1 MKKKIL
7 LALLAVLVILQFFQ
21 TEKNDS
27 PIVVENTVEAIVE
40 TPLDVQELLVLACND
55 CHSNKT
61 NHMWYESIQPLG
73 WWIAD
78 HIHEGKEELN
88 FSEFASYSTKKQIHK
103 LDEVIEMI
111 EDGEMP
117 LESYTYVHG
126 EAKLNP
132 QQKDKLID
140 WAKNG
145 MKLLSK

>member
-1 MKKKIL
+1 
-7 LALLAVLVILQFFQ
+7 
-21 TEKNDS
+21 
-27 PIVVENTVEAIVE
+27 
-40 TPLDVQELLVLACND
+40 
-55 CHSNKT
+55 
-61 NHMWYESIQPLG
+61 MWYESIQPLG

-145 MKLLSK
+145 MKQLSK